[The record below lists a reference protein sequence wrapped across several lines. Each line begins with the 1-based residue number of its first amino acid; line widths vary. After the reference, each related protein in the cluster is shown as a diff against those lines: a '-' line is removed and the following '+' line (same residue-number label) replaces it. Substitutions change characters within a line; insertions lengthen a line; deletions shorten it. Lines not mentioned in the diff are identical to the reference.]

1 MNNYLACTSSNAT
14 IKLPWLYNIAAKMS
28 KRICLTVDQV
38 LESILCDRDDEEM
51 EDLDDPGEPLLE
63 GSDDDFE
70 DLYDDKRN

>member
-1 MNNYLACTSSNAT
+1 M
-14 IKLPWLYNIAAKMS
+14 
-28 KRICLTVDQV
+28 DQV

-51 EDLDDPGEPLLE
+51 EVLDDPGEPLLE